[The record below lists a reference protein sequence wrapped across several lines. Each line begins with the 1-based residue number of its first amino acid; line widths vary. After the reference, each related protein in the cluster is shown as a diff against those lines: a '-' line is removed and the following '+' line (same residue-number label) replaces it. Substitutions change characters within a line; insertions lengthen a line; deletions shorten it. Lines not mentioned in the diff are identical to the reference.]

1 MDLSI
6 NLIQLTQAED
16 LPESL
21 QDTASIELRPNISR
35 ALTLVGVNFDFVFPA
50 ESDYLTWW
58 IQIQPAR
65 SSLKFIL
72 PKYFGRLCR
81 Y

>member
-21 QDTASIELRPNISR
+21 QDTASIELRPNIYR

-65 SSLKFIL
+65 SSLKLIL

>member
-21 QDTASIELRPNISR
+21 QDTASIELRPNIYR

-50 ESDYLTWW
+50 EPDYLTWW
-58 IQIQPAR
+58 IQIQPGR
-65 SSLKFIL
+65 SSLKLIL